1 MMKNAL
7 KGTLLSGL
15 VFPGLGQV
23 YLKHYKRGIALMLI
37 VSGSV
42 LVIVVKAVLQAF
54 TILEKI
60 ASEGQAIDM
69 STILNAATQAS
80 TTSDS
85 LLYNFLLLLTILCW
99 IIGIIDAYRI
109 GKKRDLEAQS
119 TSQASNT
126 KSD

>member
-1 MMKNAL
+1 MKNAL

-99 IIGIIDAYRI
+99 IIGIVDAYRI
-109 GKKRDLEAQS
+109 GKKRDVEAQS

-126 KSD
+126 KTD

>member
-7 KGTLLSGL
+7 KGALLSGL

-23 YLKHYKRGIALMLI
+23 NLKHYKRGIALMLI
-37 VSGSV
+37 VSVSL

-60 ASEGQAIDM
+60 ELEGRAIEM
-69 STILNAATQAS
+69 STILNATTQAS

-85 LLYNFLLLLTILCW
+85 LLYNFLLLLIILCW
-99 IIGIIDAYRI
+99 IIGIVDAYRI

-119 TSQASNT
+119 TSRASNA